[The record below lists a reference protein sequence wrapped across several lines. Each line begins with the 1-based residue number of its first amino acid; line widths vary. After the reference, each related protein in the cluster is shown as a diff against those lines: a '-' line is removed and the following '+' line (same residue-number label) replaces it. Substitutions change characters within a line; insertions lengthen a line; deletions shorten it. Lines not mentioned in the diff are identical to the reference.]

1 MNVVTPIK
9 PLASS
14 TTISMTSYS
23 MIYFFADVNIKQKCS
38 MMAELRKLLRFSC
51 TIEFYN
57 YKPFDK
63 IIRKTT
69 GGRGSFTIA
78 IKKVDT
84 YKGRCQ

>member
-38 MMAELRKLLRFSC
+38 KMAELSKLLRFSC
-51 TIEFYN
+51 IIEFYN

-69 GGRGSFTIA
+69 GRGSFTIA